1 MRLAFFG
8 TPDFAVPSLRAL
20 VAAGHEVVLVVAQP
34 DRPVGRG
41 QKLAS
46 PPTIEAAR
54 ALGLATAQPTK
65 IKTGPF
71 PELLRSLGLDAAV
84 VVAYGRIL
92 TREHLGTPRLGCFN
106 VHASL
111 LPRWRGAAPIQW
123 SILGGDT
130 ITGVTTMQMAEG
142 LDTGDMLRKV
152 ETPIGPEE
160 TAGELHD
167 RLMLLGAQLI
177 VDTLADLPP
186 PTPQDERLATFAP
199 MLTKEMGRLDWARP
213 APELHRQV
221 RGLSPWPGTYTGFRG
236 DVLKVL
242 RARVAEGAGAPG
254 EVLPG
259 ARVATGAGAIELV
272 EVQMPGKRPVS
283 GADWMNGA
291 RVSPGEVLALHEAPK

>member
-8 TPDFAVPSLRAL
+8 TPDFAVPTLRAL
-20 VAAGHEVVLVVAQP
+20 VDAGHEIVLVVAQP

-46 PPTIEAAR
+46 PPTIEVAR
-54 ALGLATAQPTK
+54 ALGLATAQPTR
-65 IKTGPF
+65 IKTGEF
-71 PELLRSLGLDAAV
+71 PELLRSLQLDAAV

-92 TREHLGTPRLGCFN
+92 TREHLTTPRLGCFN

-123 SILGGDT
+123 AILGGDT
-130 ITGVTTMQMAEG
+130 VTGVTTMQMAEG

-167 RLMLLGAQLI
+167 RLMHLGAALI
-177 VDTLADLPP
+177 VETLADLPA
-186 PTPQDERLATFAP
+186 PTPQDDTLATFAP
-199 MLTKEMGRLDWARP
+199 MLTKEMGRLDWTRP
-213 APELHRQV
+213 AVELHRQV
-221 RGLSPWPGTYTGFRG
+221 RGLSPWPGTFTGFRG

-242 RARVAEGAGAPG
+242 RARIADGSGSPG

-259 ARVATGAGAIELV
+259 ARVATGDGAIELV

-283 GADWMNGA
+283 GADWVNGA
-291 RVSPGEVLALHEAPK
+291 RVSPGEVLALHEATK